1 MIRRRVRWGGVSG
14 YQLMQL
20 HHDSEAGEIRWC
32 VWIPADIMIQ
42 RLVIT
47 CCPFTLLLSSS
58 WHPPS
63 TWDRCPLPPREIRK
77 SSTSFHVCSWHSFS
91 LLGYTTKADSEAW
104 DPTKARHGNFIVLHV
119 LHCCSQVLSVFNH
132 TQQDRLTA
140 SYWNQLRTRT
150 YSVSQ
155 TKIIPWGFL
164 KFYFP
169 NGWKFLSKI

>member
-1 MIRRRVRWGGVSG
+1 MRWRVWVPADAATSWFGGGWDQMVCLDTSW
-14 YQLMQL
+14 Y
-20 HHDSEAGEIRWC
+20 HDTEAGDHMLSIY
-32 VWIPADIMIQ
+32 
-42 RLVIT
+42 LVVVILVT
-47 CCPFTLLLSSS
+47 
-58 WHPPS
+58 PPINMGQM
-63 TWDRCPLPPREIRK
+63 PLPPREIRK

-132 TQQDRLTA
+132 TQQNRLTA